1 MARQRYVSDAQAYD
15 VERGTLRTTDEELR
29 KRKRRVYNA
38 VHGVQC
44 KCCEFAT
51 RLRYE
56 RKQHRSAIA
65 HKSQAK

>member
-1 MARQRYVSDAQAYD
+1 MARQRYVSEAQAYD
-15 VERGTLRTTDEELR
+15 VERGTLRTIDEELR
-29 KRKRRVYNA
+29 KRKRRSITLFMEYSVSAANSP
-38 VHGVQC
+38 
-44 KCCEFAT
+44 T